1 MYNQEEYEKRIKE
14 LQPVALDLIQ
24 NKHPIEVREAASKMN
39 PEDAY
44 ILGMHIGTI
53 LQIAKLIPVQ

>member
-1 MYNQEEYEKRIKE
+1 MYSQQEYEKRIKE
-14 LQPVALDLIQ
+14 LQSVALDFIQ
-24 NKHPIEVREAASKMN
+24 NKRPIDLREAASKMT

-53 LQIAKLIPVQ
+53 LQVTKLVPVK

>member
-1 MYNQEEYEKRIKE
+1 MYSKEEYEKRMKE

-24 NKHPIEVREAASKMN
+24 NKRPIEIREAASKMN

-53 LQIAKLIPVQ
+53 LQITKLLPIQ

>member
-1 MYNQEEYEKRIKE
+1 MYSEAEYRKRIKE
-14 LQPVALDLIQ
+14 LEVVAMDLIQ
-24 NKHPIEVREAASKMN
+24 NKRPIEAREAATKMT

-53 LQIAKLIPVQ
+53 LQIAKLVPVE